1 MSLLNQLRWADLH
14 KVASTPGVAAPLALA
29 AERLLLLRLPDMAL
43 GEKVALA
50 RSATRAVIKALRTT
64 TSPFVV
70 RALLTN
76 ARFGGDDALFL
87 AQHPETPAAA
97 LQALAES
104 PRFQGRE
111 ELCHAIA
118 VHPGSPPQ
126 TALRMVARLG
136 RRGLARLAVDET
148 APPLVRLAAER
159 RLDLQVA
166 DT

>member
-1 MSLLNQLRWADLH
+1 M
-14 KVASTPGVAAPLALA
+14 
-29 AERLLLLRLPDMAL
+29 
-43 GEKVALA
+43 
-50 RSATRAVIKALRTT
+50 
-64 TSPFVV
+64 
-70 RALLTN
+70 TN
-76 ARFGGDDALFL
+76 ARFGGDDALFV
-87 AQHPETPAAA
+87 ASRPETPAAA